1 MCPGNFKEVSVIIE
15 SRTCNGGFWVGG
27 LAQDEAGRAERGKM
41 LESPAVH
48 TVGLRFY

>member
-15 SRTCNGGFWVGG
+15 SRTCHGGFWVGG